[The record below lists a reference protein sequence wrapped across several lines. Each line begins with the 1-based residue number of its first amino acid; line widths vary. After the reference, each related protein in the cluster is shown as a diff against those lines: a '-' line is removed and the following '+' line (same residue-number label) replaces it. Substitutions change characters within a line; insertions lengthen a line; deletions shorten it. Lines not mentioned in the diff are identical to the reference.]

1 MIQEIITHR
10 CRCCDSVNIVKN
22 GHNAQGRQQYWC
34 KDCNK
39 RAVLHLCPRW
49 SEEKKEEIIGAYH
62 ERPSMR
68 GISRMFG
75 VSRQTLASW
84 LKKDAANPVLEE
96 TLLPAQNDDVLE
108 LDEMWSFV
116 LKKVNRCW
124 LWTAICRRTR
134 QVVAFVLGDRS
145 ESACR
150 LLWERIPMAYKTCR
164 TFSDFWSAYCKV
176 FPKETHSSVGKE
188 TGQTCRVERWNNTC
202 RQSNARYTRKTLSFS
217 KTAYFHELATR
228 LFIVR
233 YNLKLR
239 ASLSI

>member
-1 MIQEIITHR
+1 
-10 CRCCDSVNIVKN
+10 
-22 GHNAQGRQQYWC
+22 
-34 KDCNK
+34 
-39 RAVLHLCPRW
+39 
-49 SEEKKEEIIGAYH
+49 
-62 ERPSMR
+62 
-68 GISRMFG
+68 
-75 VSRQTLASW
+75 
-84 LKKDAANPVLEE
+84 
-96 TLLPAQNDDVLE
+96 LE

-116 LKKVNRCW
+116 LKKVNKCW
-124 LWTAICRRTR
+124 LWIAICRRTR

-145 ESACR
+145 ESSCR

-164 TFSDFWSAYCKV
+164 TFSDFWSAYSKV

-188 TGQTCRVERWNNTC
+188 TGLTCRVERWNNTC